1 LDRSFFRENPVSPR
15 LLICLAVLAACTPRE
30 EATPAAD
37 STAAATA
44 PREAERLHAIAGF
57 STPESVIHDSV
68 ADVYF
73 VSNISGNPSAKDNNG
88 FISRLRPDGTIDSLR
103 FVSGG
108 RNGVSLHAPKG
119 MAITGDTLWVTDI
132 DVVCGFNRVT
142 GAAVATVTVGSR
154 ARFLNDLAVGPD
166 GSIYATETGI
176 RISPE
181 GALEPTG
188 LDAVFRIQG
197 RRVTVAVRDSGL
209 SAPNGI
215 TWSGGRLLIAS
226 ARDSALHAWT
236 DGGTLERIG
245 STAGGAD
252 GLDVLADGRIIG
264 SSWADSTVSVVG
276 DSVYRLISGLVSP
289 ADFGLDRRRGH
300 LVVPLFQADRVEI
313 WRLP

>member
-1 LDRSFFRENPVSPR
+1 MHHK
-15 LLICLAVLAACTPRE
+15 LLLCLVVVACTPRE
-30 EATPAAD
+30 DAAPSADTTAT
-37 STAAATA
+37 STA
-44 PREAERLHAIAGF
+44 PRQAERLHSIAGF

-68 ADVYF
+68 ADFYF
-73 VSNISGNPSAKDNNG
+73 VSNIAGNPSAKDNNG
-88 FISRLRPDGTIDSLR
+88 FISRVRPDGGVDSLR

-108 RNGVSLHAPKG
+108 RNGVTLHAPKG

-132 DVVCGFNRVT
+132 DVVRGFDRST
-142 GAAVATVTVGSR
+142 GRPVATVTLGPQ

-166 GSIYATETGI
+166 GALFATETGI
-176 RISPE
+176 RISAA
-181 GALEPTG
+181 GAMEPTG

-197 RRVTVAVRDSGL
+197 RRGARAIRDSAL

-215 TWSGGRLLIAS
+215 TWSAGRMLIAS

-236 DGGTLERIG
+236 EGGTLERIG
-245 STAGGAD
+245 NTAGGAD

-289 ADFGLDRRRGH
+289 ADFGLDRRRGY